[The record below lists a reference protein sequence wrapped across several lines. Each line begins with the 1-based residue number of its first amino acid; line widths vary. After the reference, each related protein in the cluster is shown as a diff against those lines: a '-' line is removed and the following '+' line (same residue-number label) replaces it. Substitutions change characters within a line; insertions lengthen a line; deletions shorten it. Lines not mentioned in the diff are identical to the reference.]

1 MGQKLVGSCVQKN
14 LSGSISDQIPKIE
27 PKVCTQKNIAF
38 SEYIYT
44 VGCMKKTK
52 VPVAIICRV
61 SSSKQETQRQVQELE
76 QYAESQGYEVVEVL
90 RETISG
96 RADQAERAGL
106 IRCEELARAAKIK
119 KVLVHEVSRIARR
132 NSIAHK
138 FVETMEDLGV
148 SVYWKA
154 QNLETLLPN
163 GKRNPAAGIMLAL
176 MAEMARNEVEVL
188 SMRVRSGLAQAKRNG
203 VKLGR
208 PVGSNIPVEMF
219 LKKHSD
225 IVRLLKSDHSVRN
238 TAKIT
243 GKGFSTVQRVKA
255 AISKTS
261 RLSSA
266 VA

>member
-1 MGQKLVGSCVQKN
+1 M
-14 LSGSISDQIPKIE
+14 
-27 PKVCTQKNIAF
+27 
-38 SEYIYT
+38 
-44 VGCMKKTK
+44 KTK
-52 VPVAIICRV
+52 NTPVAILVRV
-61 SSSKQETQRQVQELE
+61 SSQKQETERQIKELQE
-76 QYAESQGYEVVEVL
+76 YADSQGFKVIEVL

-96 RADQAERAGL
+96 KADQSEREGL
-106 IRCEELARAAKIK
+106 ICCEELARSGKIK

-148 SVYWKA
+148 SVYWRA

-176 MAEMARNEVEVL
+176 LAEMARNEVEVL

-208 PVGSNIPVEMF
+208 PKGQVTLGVF

-225 IVRLLKSDHSVRN
+225 IVRLLKDNHSIRN

-243 GKGFSTVQRVKA
+243 GKGFSTVQRVKRSWQHSSRSSTLA
-255 AISKTS
+255 AT
-261 RLSSA
+261 
-266 VA
+266 

>member
-1 MGQKLVGSCVQKN
+1 MSKN
-14 LSGSISDQIPKIE
+14 P
-27 PKVCTQKNIAF
+27 
-38 SEYIYT
+38 
-44 VGCMKKTK
+44 M
-52 VPVAIICRV
+52 PVAIVCRV
-61 SSSKQETQRQVQELE
+61 SSSTQQTCRQIQELQE
-76 QYAESQGYEVVEVL
+76 YAQAQGYEVVEVL
-90 RETISG
+90 QETISG
-96 RADQAERAGL
+96 KADQTEREGL
-106 IRCEELARAAKIK
+106 IRCEELARTGKIK

-138 FVETMEDLGV
+138 FVETMEDFGV

-176 MAEMARNEVEVL
+176 MAEMARNEIEVL

-208 PVGSNIPVEMF
+208 PVGSSIPVEMF

-243 GKGFSTVQRVKA
+243 EKGFSTVQRVKA
-255 AISKTS
+255 AISEAS
-261 RLSSA
+261 RLFSA
-266 VA
+266 AA